1 MAMLDLEAKGGGE
14 TVSTLGDNAALF
26 SAKPHP
32 AMRFPHNQQKEE
44 AQALHVIL
52 LQPPLFW
59 IIL

>member
-14 TVSTLGDNAALF
+14 TVSTLGDNAVLF

-44 AQALHVIL
+44 AQALQVIL